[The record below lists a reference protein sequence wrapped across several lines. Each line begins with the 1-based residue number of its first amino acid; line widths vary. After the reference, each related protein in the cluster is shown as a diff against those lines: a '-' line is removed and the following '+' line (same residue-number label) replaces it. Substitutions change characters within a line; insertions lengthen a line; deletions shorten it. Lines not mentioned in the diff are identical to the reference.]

1 MNYKRNIGVRDPEP
15 VCREMVEII
24 DRFFASSRTDE
35 ENLQAANDA
44 LKELAYLNRRMKENR
59 GIGKDSELSIPQWPV
74 RIPLYIKKKIARGNE
89 EAILELLEIE
99 ERRSNG
105 TENYSGF

>member
-1 MNYKRNIGVRDPEP
+1 MKDPEP
-15 VCREMVEII
+15 ICRNIEKALNA
-24 DRFFASSRTDE
+24 FFASNRTDE
-35 ENLQAANDA
+35 EKLQAANDA
-44 LKELAYLNRRMKENR
+44 LKELAYLNRRIKENR
-59 GIGKDSELSIPQWPV
+59 GVGKDSELSIPQWPV